1 MYMPEFPSWKT
12 TLESDQ
18 FSQISSHK
26 LLRRFFHGKI
36 KGSRVEDI
44 SKLHSKSFE
53 NLQRKLTKSKHFVKI
68 LNIVNNFVGF
78 LLFLL
83 NCLLRRGHIIACSM
97 WFFTRVTKDKWFVR
111 FVVTASWKKRNS
123 FSCSTSSSFFEK
135 AHEDPGF
142 VCCDNYH
149 TPFEKSKT
157 INAISPS
164 TVCIVYYPIMTRVKI
179 FV

>member
-1 MYMPEFPSWKT
+1 MFYAV
-12 TLESDQ
+12 
-18 FSQISSHK
+18 FS
-26 LLRRFFHGKI
+26 
-36 KGSRVEDI
+36 
-44 SKLHSKSFE
+44 
-53 NLQRKLTKSKHFVKI
+53 
-68 LNIVNNFVGF
+68 
-78 LLFLL
+78 
-83 NCLLRRGHIIACSM
+83 
-97 WFFTRVTKDKWFVR
+97 RVTKDKWFVR

-123 FSCSTSSSFFEK
+123 FSCTSSFFFLKK

-164 TVCIVYYPIMTRVKI
+164 TACIVYYPIMTRVKI